1 MYFEDANNDGVVDF
15 IPLVKLTSSGEL
27 ALDNNQIQIRNYCLG
42 WMERVVTGQLPASHF
57 MKTQYTIEQVDIATL
72 EIARN
77 SYFSAHP
84 ELYNWPDGTASNVP
98 YENLPWQYPSR
109 TVWPQPDDAG
119 DDPDIIGTDMILANN
134 DDHRWEL
141 FYQDWL
147 NSVGNNIPNQ
157 ASTLTKGYD
166 LPNLEVA
173 ALGYDATLLGIAA
186 ESAAEIGVSQ
196 ELWTRILSDPTTGD
210 DRTGPGYRFLGE
222 DITLDSVRY
231 YNNQIRQWKMMLA
244 ENELEKINART
255 KLFEDIEQ
263 FADVD
268 NLSDWATNLE
278 GTAEAYNS
286 FSIDDFGE
294 AANNEGQPLD
304 SSLVADAS
312 LWNDAHFQPFF
323 ITFSGGGAE
332 FTQTITR
339 TNIEEY
345 TKTREL
351 TGTWN
356 DAFSAGLKVNGAGF
370 VTDSQDLNTITET
383 RANSETSESSL
394 SYSYTLS
401 DDDEQDFYLVA
412 VIPGRGMNGPI
423 FLNLGSAASCP
434 FVHEE
439 PSSYPRVVRQRSY
452 RRSTTLHCSKC
463 LNLLS
468 THARLFSWSKNSG
481 PCRIRHRVRE
491 VQSSLAHS

>member
-1 MYFEDANNDGVVDF
+1 
-15 IPLVKLTSSGEL
+15 
-27 ALDNNQIQIRNYCLG
+27 
-42 WMERVVTGQLPASHF
+42 
-57 MKTQYTIEQVDIATL
+57 
-72 EIARN
+72 
-77 SYFSAHP
+77 
-84 ELYNWPDGTASNVP
+84 
-98 YENLPWQYPSR
+98 
-109 TVWPQPDDAG
+109 
-119 DDPDIIGTDMILANN
+119 
-134 DDHRWEL
+134 
-141 FYQDWL
+141 
-147 NSVGNNIPNQ
+147 
-157 ASTLTKGYD
+157 
-166 LPNLEVA
+166 
-173 ALGYDATLLGIAA
+173 
-186 ESAAEIGVSQ
+186 
-196 ELWTRILSDPTTGD
+196 
-210 DRTGPGYRFLGE
+210 
-222 DITLDSVRY
+222 
-231 YNNQIRQWKMMLA
+231 MMLA

-439 PSSYPRVVRQRSY
+439 PSSYHEWYAALIPSDYNITSANVSA
-452 RRSTTLHCSKC
+452 CS
-463 LNLLS
+463 S
-468 THARLFSWSKNSG
+468 IQDYSWSRTVDPADFQVSTDSSQVYPPLATSFLDVDNSL
-481 PCRIRHRVRE
+481 
-491 VQSSLAHS
+491 QTSLHAPQVIAPKPFVGLKLLKYVIAQYV

>member
-1 MYFEDANNDGVVDF
+1 ML
-15 IPLVKLTSSGEL
+15 IPNCMNGQTAHPVRWP
-27 ALDNNQIQIRNYCLG
+27 IRVCLG
-42 WMERVVTGQLPASHF
+42 NTLHGRFGPNLMMQP
-57 MKTQYTIEQVDIATL
+57 KIPTI
-72 EIARN
+72 
-77 SYFSAHP
+77 
-84 ELYNWPDGTASNVP
+84 W
-98 YENLPWQYPSR
+98 
-109 TVWPQPDDAG
+109 
-119 DDPDIIGTDMILANN
+119 TDMVLANN

-356 DAFSAGLKVNGAGF
+356 DALSAGLKVNGAGF

-439 PSSYPRVVRQRSY
+439 PSSYPRVVCRSSFRRITNKYTVAAGSASSCSVRMQDYSAGARSVDPADFDIESEKSSQAWPILDPLAATVRRWGQFALETSLKAPQR
-452 RRSTTLHCSKC
+452 
-463 LNLLS
+463 
-468 THARLFSWSKNSG
+468 
-481 PCRIRHRVRE
+481 
-491 VQSSLAHS
+491 LAGM